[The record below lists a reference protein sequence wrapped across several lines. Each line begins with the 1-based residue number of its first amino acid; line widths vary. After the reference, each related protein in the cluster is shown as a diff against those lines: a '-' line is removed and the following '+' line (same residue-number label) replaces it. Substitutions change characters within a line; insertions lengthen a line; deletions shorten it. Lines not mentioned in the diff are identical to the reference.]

1 MKRFEVQ
8 YNGHTYSRN
17 ALNFGELTEFGLR
30 IMPLV
35 MGFGATTGVV
45 FANKFEQGD
54 NLNSFYKVIKDVFN
68 KDDWKWLVEM
78 MLHSKTACL
87 SIDGVDVDENEL
99 NEHFA
104 GDFLAVYYVTCEMA
118 YHNVGEFKG
127 LKEKLSGSLGSIADS
142 LRTLVEQQTQMIQ
155 DGLEQKQKER
165 LKKS

>member
-1 MKRFEVQ
+1 MKRFEVS

-30 IMPLV
+30 IMPLLA
-35 MGFGATTGVV
+35 GFGATTGVV
-45 FANKFEQGD
+45 YANKFEQGD
-54 NLNSFYKVIKDVFN
+54 NLYSFYKTIKDVFN

-87 SIDGVDVDENEL
+87 SIDGIDVDEEEL

-118 YHNVGEFKG
+118 WHNVGEFKG
-127 LKEKLSGSLGSIADS
+127 LKEKLVGSLGSIVDS
-142 LRTLVEQQTQMIQ
+142 LKVLIEQQTQMIYK
-155 DGLEQKQKER
+155 GLEQKQKE
-165 LKKS
+165 KSRKS

>member
-1 MKRFEVQ
+1 MKRFEVS
-8 YNGHTYSRN
+8 YNGHTYGRN
-17 ALNFGELTEFGLR
+17 ALNFAELTEFGLR

-87 SIDGVDVDENEL
+87 SIDGLDVDEQEL

-104 GDFLAVYYVTCEMA
+104 GDFLAVYYITCEMA
-118 YHNVGEFKG
+118 WHNVGEFKG
-127 LKEKLSGSLGSIADS
+127 LKEKLTGSLGNIADS
-142 LRTLVEQQTQMIQ
+142 LKTLVEQQAKMIE
-155 DGLEQKQKER
+155 DGLAKKQSEKS
-165 LKKS
+165 KK